1 MRSRS
6 LCRGSDEAGAFV
18 AAQGLTA
25 GPAFRKAELLTAFYI
40 YDFVVK
46 SCPFESR
53 DFEQNH
59 REAEKSVKIR
69 KKRGCKRLFLTAI
82 LYINIVVKSYP
93 FTGAGQ
99 MCKSV
104 NVQMSG
110 RAAVV
115 VRS

>member
-82 LYINIVVKSYP
+82 LYRRMLTLSATKGPI
-93 FTGAGQ
+93 T
-99 MCKSV
+99 
-104 NVQMSG
+104 SG
-110 RAAVV
+110 ILRIATNLIPGGCHG
-115 VRS
+115 SI